1 MLDILTILGSL
12 ILCIGV
18 LDAIPAMGKS
28 LEKFAKWLGAFQ
40 TLIGLIIIIYVAL
53 NWEVGLLSIIALL
66 IGIILL
72 TGILPMIPAIGKQL
86 EKFAKWL
93 GSFQTIIGI
102 IGLILGILYLT
113 GIMM

>member
-12 ILCIGV
+12 ILCIGI

-40 TLIGLIIIIYVAL
+40 TLIGLIIIILVAISY
-53 NWEVGLLSIIALL
+53 WEGLLSIIALL
-66 IGIILL
+66 IGIVLL
-72 TGILPMIPAIGKQL
+72 TGILQMIPAIGKQL

-93 GSFQTIIGI
+93 GLFQTIIGI
-102 IGLILGILYLT
+102 IGLILGVMYLF
-113 GIMM
+113 GIM

>member
-1 MLDILTILGSL
+1 MLDLLTILGSL
-12 ILCIGV
+12 ILCIGI
-18 LDAIPAMGKS
+18 LDAIPAMGKH

-40 TLIGLIIIIYVAL
+40 TLIGLIIIILVAISM
-53 NWEVGLLSIIALL
+53 WEGLLSIIALL

-72 TGILPMIPAIGKQL
+72 TGIFPMIPAIGKQL

-102 IGLILGILYLT
+102 IGLILGILYLI
-113 GIMM
+113 GMM

>member
-1 MLDILTILGSL
+1 MLDILTIFGGL
-12 ILCIGV
+12 ILCVGI

-40 TLIGLIIIIYVAL
+40 ALIGLIIIILVAISY
-53 NWEVGLLSIIALL
+53 WEGLLSIIALL
-66 IGIILL
+66 VGLILL
-72 TGILPMIPAIGKQL
+72 TGLLPMIPAIGKQL

-102 IGLILGILYLT
+102 IAIIVGIWYLL
-113 GIMM
+113 

>member
-1 MLDILTILGSL
+1 MLDILTIFGGL
-12 ILCIGV
+12 ILCVGI

-40 TLIGLIIIIYVAL
+40 TLIGLIIIILAIL
-53 NWEVGLLSIIALL
+53 NLEEGMLAYIALL
-66 IGIILL
+66 VGFILL

-102 IGLILGILYLT
+102 IAIIVGIWYLL
-113 GIMM
+113 

>member
-1 MLDILTILGSL
+1 MLDILTILGGL

-40 TLIGLIIIIYVAL
+40 TLIGIIIIIVAILYWEPVLGIVAL
-53 NWEVGLLSIIALL
+53 LVGL
-66 IGIILL
+66 ILL

-93 GSFQTIIGI
+93 GSFQTLIGI
-102 IGLILGILYLT
+102 IAIILGIWYFLNPP
-113 GIMM
+113 M

>member
-1 MLDILTILGSL
+1 MLDIITILGSL
-12 ILCIGV
+12 ILCVGV

-40 TLIGLIIIIYVAL
+40 TLIGLIIIIFVAISP
-53 NWEVGLLSIIALL
+53 WENPLSIIALL

-93 GSFQTIIGI
+93 GSFQTFIGI
-102 IGLILGILYLT
+102 IGLILGILYLLE
-113 GIMM
+113 IM

>member
-1 MLDILTILGSL
+1 MLDILTIFGGL
-12 ILCIGV
+12 ILCVGI

-40 TLIGLIIIIYVAL
+40 TLIGLIIIILAIL
-53 NWEVGLLSIIALL
+53 NLEEGMLAYIALL
-66 IGIILL
+66 VGLILL

-102 IGLILGILYLT
+102 IAIIVGIWYLL
-113 GIMM
+113 

>member
-1 MLDILTILGSL
+1 MLEYLTILGSL

-28 LEKFAKWLGAFQ
+28 LEKFAKWIGAFQ
-40 TLIGLIIIIYVAL
+40 TLIGLIIIILVIIDPGL
-53 NWEVGLLSIIALL
+53 GNLLSIIALL

-102 IGLILGILYLT
+102 IGLILGILYLLE
-113 GIMM
+113 IM

>member
-18 LDAIPAMGKS
+18 LDAIPAMGKH
-28 LEKFAKWLGAFQ
+28 LERFAKWLGAFQ
-40 TLIGLIIIIYVAL
+40 ALIGLIIIILVAISM
-53 NWEVGLLSIIALL
+53 WEGLLSIIALL

-72 TGILPMIPAIGKQL
+72 IGIFPMIPAVGKQL

-102 IGLILGILYLT
+102 IGLILGILYLI
-113 GIMM
+113 GMM

>member
-1 MLDILTILGSL
+1 MLDILTIFGGL
-12 ILCIGV
+12 ILCIGI

-40 TLIGLIIIIYVAL
+40 ALIGLIIIILVAISY
-53 NWEVGLLSIIALL
+53 WEGLLSIIALL
-66 IGIILL
+66 VGIILL
-72 TGILPMIPAIGKQL
+72 TGLFPMIPAIGKQL

-102 IGLILGILYLT
+102 IAIIVGIWYLL
-113 GIMM
+113 

>member
-1 MLDILTILGSL
+1 MLDILTIFGGL
-12 ILCIGV
+12 ILCVGI

-28 LEKFAKWLGAFQ
+28 LEKFAKWLGAIQ
-40 TLIGLIIIIYVAL
+40 TLIGLIIIILAIL
-53 NWEVGLLSIIALL
+53 NLEEGMLAYIALL
-66 IGIILL
+66 VGLILL

-102 IGLILGILYLT
+102 IAIIVGIWYLL
-113 GIMM
+113 